1 MFNLKVVQ
9 VKLKLI
15 LGVNLTKNET
25 HQTVAESIIES
36 PARALE
42 KTVDVVESAGKF
54 VADKGPLKK
63 ARDYWHTLGP
73 GLTTGAADDD
83 PSGIATYSQT
93 GAKYGFQLIWLAG
106 FTYPLMA
113 IIQEMCARIGI
124 VTGRGLASN
133 IRHNFPKSVLLT
145 CATLLFAANT
155 FNIGAD
161 LGAMAKA
168 IQLFNPN
175 LNYNLLIV
183 LFAILSLSLQIFVP
197 YKIYSKYLKWLALV
211 LFAYVLSALLVGLD
225 WHAVL
230 KAAAVPSISMDKN
243 QIILICGIL
252 GTTISPYLFFWQT
265 SQEVEEKILGGQ
277 TSVKLR
283 QEDASD
289 SEIKKMRIDIWS
301 GMFLSNAA
309 MFFIIA
315 ACAATLFNFGN
326 TNIGTAADA
335 AEALRPLAGNSA
347 FLLFAIGIIG
357 VGLLA
362 IPVLAGSA
370 SYAISESFGWKEG
383 LFHKL
388 NEAYSFYGVIII
400 SMLLGLGI
408 NFFGLDPIKTLI
420 YSAVANGLVAP
431 VILVIIV
438 LISSNKK
445 IMGNRVNHP
454 ITTVLGWLI
463 TAGMI
468 IAGLATIYSF
478 F

>member
-1 MFNLKVVQ
+1 MAELKKHISATERIV
-9 VKLKLI
+9 
-15 LGVNLTKNET
+15 
-25 HQTVAESIIES
+25 ES
-36 PARALE
+36 PAVVLE
-42 KTVDVVESAGKF
+42 KTVGMIENAGTF
-54 VADKGPLKK
+54 VASKGPLKK
-63 ARDYWHTLGP
+63 ASDYWHTLGP

-83 PSGIATYSQT
+83 PSGIATYSQA
-93 GAKYGFQLIWLAG
+93 GAKYGLQLIWLAG
-106 FTYPLMA
+106 LTFPLMA

-124 VTGRGLASN
+124 VTGRGLAST
-133 IRHNFPKSVLLT
+133 IRHHFPKPVLAL

-161 LGAMAKA
+161 LGALAKA
-168 IQLFNPN
+168 VQLFNPQ
-175 LNYNLLIV
+175 LSYVLLIIF
-183 LFAILSLSLQIFVP
+183 FAIISLFLQIFVS
-197 YKIYSKYLKWLALV
+197 YKIYSRYLKWLALV

-225 WHAVL
+225 WSTVL
-230 KAAAVPSISMDKN
+230 RSTVIPSISFNKE
-243 QIILICGIL
+243 QIILICAIL

-265 SQEVEEKILGGQ
+265 SQEVEEKILDGQ
-277 TSVKLR
+277 TTVKLR
-283 QEDASD
+283 QDD
-289 SEIKKMRIDIWS
+289 VTNTEIKKMRIDIWS
-301 GMFLSNAA
+301 GMFLSNIA

-315 ACAATLFNFGN
+315 ACAATLYNLGN

-335 AEALRPLAGNSA
+335 AEALRPLAGNGA
-347 FLLFAIGIIG
+347 FFLFAIGIIG

-388 NEAYSFYGVIII
+388 KEAYAFYGIIII
-400 SMLLGLGI
+400 SMLVGLSI
-408 NFFGLDPIKTLI
+408 NFLGLDPIKTLI

-438 LISSNKK
+438 LISSNRS
-445 IMGNRVNHP
+445 IMGDRVNHP
-454 ITTVLGWLI
+454 LTTALGWLI

-468 IAGLATIYSF
+468 ITGLATIYAF